1 MSKCALLV
9 LVCVV
14 CGFSGSGCATIVN
27 GGPDVV
33 YFSTTPAGA
42 TVTVD
47 GAQLGK
53 TPLTTQV
60 RRNSHMMTFSKEGY
74 QKDTLPVQKE
84 FNLWV
89 LGNVIFG
96 GVIGIIVD
104 AVAGNLEEV
113 SGSVAVTL
121 PKLESGDSR
130 GRNAPDSIA
139 AWLGRLRE
147 YAELAQSDLPAG
159 K

>member
-1 MSKCALLV
+1 
-9 LVCVV
+9 
-14 CGFSGSGCATIVN
+14 
-27 GGPDVV
+27 
-33 YFSTTPAGA
+33 
-42 TVTVD
+42 
-47 GAQLGK
+47 
-53 TPLTTQV
+53 
-60 RRNSHMMTFSKEGY
+60 MMTFSKEGY
-74 QKDTLPVQKE
+74 QKVTLPVQKE